1 MPRIQCIIGVSMLF
15 IALPRSASSQIP
27 GPEPVRVDA
36 VAARIGVKPMPGAPT
51 EIDPGRSATTT
62 LVEPDKLERLGAKG
76 LHEGAR
82 VTITCIG
89 PARVRVEA
97 EEFNPVEQRVVVTLR
112 INDDGTV
119 TKVDDRAAPKPPPP
133 GE

>member
-1 MPRIQCIIGVSMLF
+1 VLF
-15 IALPRSASSQIP
+15 LALPRSASSQIP

-36 VAARIGVKPMPGAPT
+36 VAAKIGVKAMPGAPS

-62 LVEPDKLERLGAKG
+62 LVDPDKLERLGAKG

-89 PARVRVEA
+89 PARIRVEA

-112 INDDGTV
+112 VNDDGTV
-119 TKVDDRAAPKPPPP
+119 TKVDDRPVPKPPTVPP
-133 GE
+133 KE